1 MPTAQTKVN
10 SYKIY
15 LYHSCKN
22 STVRL
27 EFRISC
33 EVICNLLN
41 LKVMASNS
49 SQMSDT
55 VKTTIFVIVFFAAI
69 ALITLLMFG

>member
-1 MPTAQTKVN
+1 LPTAKTKVN

-15 LYHSCKN
+15 LDHSCKN

-27 EFRISC
+27 KFRISC